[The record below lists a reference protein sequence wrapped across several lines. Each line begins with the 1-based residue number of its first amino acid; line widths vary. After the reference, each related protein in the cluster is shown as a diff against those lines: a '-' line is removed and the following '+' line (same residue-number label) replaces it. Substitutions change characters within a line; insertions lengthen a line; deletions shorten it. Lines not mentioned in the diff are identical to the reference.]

1 MNPFYLAIS
10 DNKNEK
16 AASRLAETVD
26 KGLFP
31 FNQYLKNSITAF
43 KDKETECKWKP
54 LATSSYEISPTTRI
68 YRIMPLTKLKV
79 MSGESN
85 WYQLN
90 SDDLD
95 EDFEFDT
102 EEPVTV
108 GKGKNRKRIEVCD
121 SRIKAGK
128 HEIRL
133 KDELTNITE
142 VSWLGYSLLIM
153 PISLVLKEGEQ
164 LSVEGRCYQIKHIDK
179 DEVLIEGEFQS
190 DSATAKYLGTDIYLT
205 VLERFEHND
214 SSVPLID
221 FYDHYV
227 VYGDKIPSLKNT
239 IVEDIT
245 DQELRKFSLSNC
257 YDKQGNLLPSKDYD
271 IKYKQSKILIE
282 PLKANTEVISRC
294 NLAAHPSLNLTITK
308 IEAKELWIQLIE
320 PDDDEGLSISLL
332 DLFFSDNAKILE
344 ANTNNPRDAFYVVK
358 AKQDEKQLLLAKS
371 KETKNKS
378 VFPKGETI
386 KVKADI
392 SQLRK
397 QQNALTNIKKAPSI
411 DQIPIIN
418 LFLNKK
424 DGPWQ
429 PFEPEELAEGDWGI
443 LTDLKFKGCEEQ
455 REFVQKALAT
465 PDVAILDGPPG
476 TGKTTSILELILQL
490 VRKGKRVLLTA
501 STHAAINNVLERVD
515 SKKLDNEIF
524 PLRIGDKH
532 NAQGLEHY
540 QIDELETTSNLSKQL
555 LVESSNLVCGTTIGI
570 MRLFNDESIRLSQ
583 HEAPFDVM
591 IIDESSKTPFQEFLV
606 PALYAKKHIL
616 VGDIKQLSPFTDR
629 DQIVANLENLM
640 LKQGRINEKAQTL
653 DKALQQA
660 CFLLEECR
668 GTNRENDAYKNYLIK
683 KESRDVC
690 SAIKAEVD
698 NRRRKDKDYQN
709 VLVIERNNLSEIIRN
724 PLELWQ
730 KNLCFIEESCFEQIQ
745 AYLPP
750 DAILLSDN
758 NESSS
763 QSFQHNAIFND
774 NQKLHYRG
782 KDINT
787 TTNLHKHFN
796 ERFTKHSWATEVC
809 WRLERLYWLRLAN
822 GFDKK
827 ARSYKSTIERL
838 LPSTVDC
845 AGRVFQLNQ
854 IAFPSVLEALS
865 GSGLDK
871 RKNDIE
877 HTLNS
882 GFSPNIKNQRHVTLS
897 YQHRMH
903 PDISKFPGK
912 QFYGGRSLNNGD
924 SVSTERDWDYKGF
937 TSHATWCDV
946 NGSVEKG
953 NKNKAEVRR
962 ITQELQKFASW
973 AEGKTNDEG
982 KPYSIAVLT
991 FYKGQESALREALKT
1006 LTNSPKS
1013 YSRFEYKGLP
1023 IKLATVDYF
1032 QGQEADIVFLSMVNT
1047 HRDGFLDS
1055 PNRLNVA
1062 ITRARYQ
1069 LAVVGS
1075 QDYFE
1080 NKSRSDELKGLAES
1094 LTKEGK

>member
-1 MNPFYLAIS
+1 MNPFYLAIT

-16 AASRLAETVD
+16 AASKLAETID

-31 FNQYLKNSITAF
+31 FHQYLQNSITAF
-43 KDKETECKWKP
+43 KDKEIECKWKP
-54 LATSSYEISPTTRI
+54 LTTSSYEISPTDRI
-68 YRIMPLTKLKV
+68 YRITPLTKLKV

-108 GKGKNRKRIEVCD
+108 GKGKNRKRVEVCD

-142 VSWLGYSLLIM
+142 LSWLGYSLRITT
-153 PISLVLKEGEQ
+153 ISPSLKEGEHIRFDSKAF
-164 LSVEGRCYQIKHIDK
+164 LIKHVSK
-179 DEVLIEGEFQS
+179 DEVLIEGEFKS
-190 DSATAKYLGTDIYLT
+190 DSATANYLGADIYLT
-205 VLERFEHND
+205 VLERFEKND
-214 SSVPLID
+214 GTVHLSD

-227 VYGDKIPSLKNT
+227 AYCDKKPLIKNT
-239 IVEDIT
+239 VVEDIT
-245 DQELRKFSLSNC
+245 EQELRKLSLSDC
-257 YDKQGNLLPSKDYD
+257 YGKEGNQLPTKDYE
-271 IKYKQSKILIE
+271 IKYNQNKIIIE
-282 PLKANTEVISRC
+282 PLKSNAAVILHC
-294 NLAAHPSLNLTITK
+294 KLAAHPSLSLTIKK
-308 IEAKELWIQLIE
+308 IEAKEQWIQLIE
-320 PDDDEGLSISLL
+320 PEDDDSSISLL
-332 DLFFSDNAKILE
+332 DFFFSDNANILD

-358 AKQDEKQLLLAKS
+358 AKQDDKQLLLAKS

-378 VFPKGETI
+378 VLPKGDTL

-397 QQNALTNIKKAPSI
+397 QQNALNSIKKAPNI
-411 DQIPIIN
+411 DQISIIN
-418 LFLNKK
+418 LFLNKE
-424 DGPWQ
+424 DRPWQ
-429 PFEPEELAEGDWGI
+429 SFKPEALAEDDWGI
-443 LTDLKFKGCEEQ
+443 LTDLNFKGCEEQ

-465 PDVAILDGPPG
+465 PDFAILDGPPG

-515 SKKLDNEIF
+515 SKKLNNEIF

-540 QIDELETTSNLSKQL
+540 QMDELETTSNLSKQL

-570 MRLFNDESIRLSQ
+570 MRLFNDDSIRLSQ
-583 HEAPFDVM
+583 HGAPFDVM

-640 LKQGRINEKAQTL
+640 LKQSRSNERAQTL

-668 GTNRENDAYKNYLIK
+668 GTNHGNGAYKNYLIK

-690 SAIKAEVD
+690 AAIKAEVN
-698 NRRRKDKDYQN
+698 NRRNKDKDYEN
-709 VLVIERNNLSEIIRN
+709 VLIVDRNNLSEIIHN

-750 DAILLSDN
+750 DAILLGDN

-763 QSFQHNAIFND
+763 QRFQHNAIFND

-827 ARSYKSTIERL
+827 SKSYKSTIERL
-838 LPSTVDC
+838 FPSTVDC
-845 AGRVFQLNQ
+845 AGRVFQLKQ

-865 GSGLDK
+865 GRGLDK

-903 PDISKFPGK
+903 PDISRFPGN
-912 QFYGGRSLNNGD
+912 QFYGGKSLKNGD
-924 SVSTERDWDYKGF
+924 SVSIERNWEYKGF
-937 TSHATWCDV
+937 ASHATWCDV
-946 NGSVEKG
+946 NGNVEG
-953 NKNKAEVRR
+953 NKNKAEVKR
-962 ITQELQKFASW
+962 ITQELKQFASW
-973 AEGKTNDEG
+973 AEGKSNDEG

-991 FYKGQESALREALKT
+991 FYKGQEAALREALKT

-1062 ITRARYQ
+1062 VTRARYQ

-1075 QDYFE
+1075 HDYFK
-1080 NKSRSDELKGLAES
+1080 NKSRSDELKGLAKS